1 MGINSP
7 RDEFLLR
14 FHRVGRFGRWRRR
27 GIFLFFLFVSSNFV
41 LLLLLSC
48 FLFVGEIMRWVRDSR
63 ETLDDGYWEG
73 N

>member
-14 FHRVGRFGRWRRR
+14 FHGWKVGEDEEFC
-27 GIFLFFLFVSSNFV
+27 LFFSFCFFQFCIVSSSFFV
-41 LLLLLSC
+41 C
-48 FLFVGEIMRWVRDSR
+48 VFFLMGEIMKWVRDSR